1 MLRSPTAE
9 HKPRQAFR
17 VSGRLPH
24 TRRAS
29 CKRVRHEG
37 RTPALAISRTSPLA
51 RGVSRFSSLRMS
63 SRLGPAT
70 SMRKAQI
77 GSWIDQKEQQDQVPS
92 SCPLLRASVARPRRG
107 HGMLSLSTEQ
117 HAIEGAIAFE
127 WRLSMDFARLRG
139 PVQLESSQR
148 VGRGRCRIHYS
159 GESGVGHVARAA
171 KYAHPGILGRRRLLP
186 GHGEERLAHEYDI
199 RRRARYRNDA

>member
-1 MLRSPTAE
+1 MLISFLHPTGPFRE
-9 HKPRQAFR
+9 HHHGEGGLAAMQAIRACFEVR
-17 VSGRLPH
+17 RRPHAQTSLSGSGRLPH

-77 GSWIDQKEQQDQVPS
+77 GSWIDQKEQQDKVPS

-117 HAIEGAIAFE
+117 HAIERAIAFE

-148 VGRGRCRIHYS
+148 VGRGR
-159 GESGVGHVARAA
+159 
-171 KYAHPGILGRRRLLP
+171 
-186 GHGEERLAHEYDI
+186 
-199 RRRARYRNDA
+199 

>member
-1 MLRSPTAE
+1 MVRVVLPPCRHFARASKSDGDPT
-9 HKPRQAFR
+9 PRQAFR

-24 TRRAS
+24 TRRPS

-77 GSWIDQKEQQDQVPS
+77 GSWIDQKEQQDKVPS

-117 HAIEGAIAFE
+117 HAIERAIAFE

-148 VGRGRCRIHYS
+148 VGRGR
-159 GESGVGHVARAA
+159 
-171 KYAHPGILGRRRLLP
+171 
-186 GHGEERLAHEYDI
+186 
-199 RRRARYRNDA
+199 